1 MSRRAV
7 ESALRQEFAP
17 IHQYAQGSGPGE
29 TLGNGPVIHQG
40 APGHGGQQ
48 AFSTPAFGNYH
59 RDSHAA
65 EQVRDLQEAMEAV
78 TNAQGAQQG
87 VQRHKELTD
96 TEIGLIQQLKEEQ
109 KKKKW
114 DQYWAAQ
121 WTPGQPW
128 TQDAVKQV
136 HPQLFDKQIEA
147 IKEVTQFQF
156 DKSILK
162 TIGHQGDPHLAEIQY
177 AIDQGQFTHMPEMV
191 MIESYN
197 FKPGPMSIWKML
209 DPAGLGTTDLDANG
223 RYRDA
228 RLNLARTGLS
238 TPNVGERTYIAPQT
252 TDIYSMYAQGG
263 RGVPPAPPPGGPVA

>member
-1 MSRRAV
+1 MSRRAT
-7 ESALRQEFAP
+7 EFALNQEFAP
-17 IHQYAQGSGPGE
+17 IHQYARGPGAE
-29 TLGNGPVIHQG
+29 GALGDGPEIVRQG
-40 APGHGGQQ
+40 MAAGHGHQQ
-48 AFSTPAFGNYH
+48 AFRTPAFGNYH

-65 EQVRDLQEAMEAV
+65 QQVRDLQEAMEAV
-78 TNAQGAQQG
+78 SNAQAGQQG

-136 HPQLFDKQIEA
+136 HPGLFDKQIEA

-177 AIDQGQFTHMPEMV
+177 GIDQGMFQHMPEMV
-191 MIESYN
+191 MIESYK
-197 FKPGPMSIWKML
+197 FKPGPMSIWRML
-209 DPAGLGTTDLDANG
+209 DPAGAGTTDIDAQTG
-223 RYRDA
+223 RYGDK

-238 TPNVGERTYIAPQT
+238 TPDVGGRLHIRPET
-252 TDIYSMYAQGG
+252 TDLSMAYAPG
-263 RGVPPAPPPGGPVA
+263 APPRV